1 MAAEIVFMALLGLI
15 AGSFLSV
22 VAHRVPLGE
31 SIVAPR
37 SRCPNCGT
45 QIAAYDNVPL
55 FSYLALR
62 GRCRHCDAKVPATY
76 PLLEAG
82 LAAVFVAILLRY
94 SDDGIEIAL
103 GACLAA
109 TLATITLTDL
119 EHRVIPNRV
128 LIVAALVAVGLL
140 VAGDRDALAEHA
152 IAAAIAFA
160 VLFLIAIVYPRGM
173 GMGDVKLAGVMG
185 LYLGK
190 AVAPALLI
198 GFAAG
203 ALFGL
208 ALIARGGRRRASR
221 RSRSGRSWRSAGSS
235 RSSSGRTSSTG
246 TSTRSFPAD
255 RRDSSARPRS
265 PTSPLRTSLAHPF
278 CIKSTDDRRARH
290 RGRQRRCDRGD
301 DQRRRQARPHRDLR
315 RSRRG

>member
-1 MAAEIVFMALLGLI
+1 MAVEIVFMVLLGLI

-22 VAHRVPLGE
+22 VAHRVPIGE

-37 SRCPNCGT
+37 SRCPSCGT

-62 GRCRHCDAKVPATY
+62 GRFRPCEASEPPTY
-76 PLLEAG
+76 PLLEIG
-82 LAAVFVAILLRY
+82 HAAVFVGILLRY
-94 SDDGIEIAL
+94 PDDGIAIAL

-109 TLATITLTDL
+109 TLAAITLTDL
-119 EHRVIPNRV
+119 EHRLIPNR
-128 LIVAALVAVGLL
+128 ILL
-140 VAGDRDALAEHA
+140 VSAVLAVALLVLGDRDAIPEHL

-160 VLFLIAIVYPRGM
+160 VLFLVALAYPRGM

-208 ALIARGGRRRASR
+208 GLIAAHGAGARKQAVPFGPFLALGGIVAIFC
-221 RSRSGRSWRSAGSS
+221 GAEIVDWYTDTFFAG
-235 RSSSGRTSSTG
+235 
-246 TSTRSFPAD
+246 
-255 RRDSSARPRS
+255 
-265 PTSPLRTSLAHPF
+265 
-278 CIKSTDDRRARH
+278 
-290 RGRQRRCDRGD
+290 
-301 DQRRRQARPHRDLR
+301 
-315 RSRRG
+315 

>member
-1 MAAEIVFMALLGLI
+1 VAAEIVFMALLGLI

-94 SDDGIEIAL
+94 PDDGIEIAL

-119 EHRVIPNRV
+119 EHRVIPNKV

-160 VLFLIAIVYPRGM
+160 VMFLIAIVYPRGM
-173 GMGDVKLAGVMG
+173 GMGDVKLAAVMG

-208 ALIARGGRRRASR
+208 ALIVSRGAEARKQAVPFGPFLALGGLVAIFV
-221 RSRSGRSWRSAGSS
+221 GPDIVDWY
-235 RSSSGRTSSTG
+235 TDTF
-246 TSTRSFPAD
+246 FP
-255 RRDSSARPRS
+255 
-265 PTSPLRTSLAHPF
+265 
-278 CIKSTDDRRARH
+278 
-290 RGRQRRCDRGD
+290 G
-301 DQRRRQARPHRDLR
+301 
-315 RSRRG
+315 

>member
-1 MAAEIVFMALLGLI
+1 VAAEIVFMALLGLI

-45 QIAAYDNVPL
+45 QIAAYVNIPL

-119 EHRVIPNRV
+119 EHRVIPNKV
-128 LIVAALVAVGLL
+128 LIVAAVVAVGLL

-160 VLFLIAIVYPRGM
+160 VMFLIAIVYPRGM

-208 ALIARGGRRRASR
+208 ALIASRGAEARKQAVPFGPFLAL
-221 RSRSGRSWRSAGSS
+221 GGLVAIFVGPDIVDWY
-235 RSSSGRTSSTG
+235 TDTF
-246 TSTRSFPAD
+246 FP
-255 RRDSSARPRS
+255 
-265 PTSPLRTSLAHPF
+265 
-278 CIKSTDDRRARH
+278 
-290 RGRQRRCDRGD
+290 G
-301 DQRRRQARPHRDLR
+301 
-315 RSRRG
+315 

>member
-119 EHRVIPNRV
+119 EHRVIPNKV

-160 VLFLIAIVYPRGM
+160 VMFLIAIVYPRGM
-173 GMGDVKLAGVMG
+173 GMGDVKLAAVMG

-208 ALIARGGRRRASR
+208 ALIVSRGAEARKQAVPFGPFLALGGLVAIFV
-221 RSRSGRSWRSAGSS
+221 GPDIVDWY
-235 RSSSGRTSSTG
+235 TDTF
-246 TSTRSFPAD
+246 FP
-255 RRDSSARPRS
+255 
-265 PTSPLRTSLAHPF
+265 
-278 CIKSTDDRRARH
+278 
-290 RGRQRRCDRGD
+290 G
-301 DQRRRQARPHRDLR
+301 
-315 RSRRG
+315 

>member
-1 MAAEIVFMALLGLI
+1 VAAEIVFMALLGLI

-45 QIAAYDNVPL
+45 QIAAYDNIPL

-119 EHRVIPNRV
+119 EHRVIPNKV

-160 VLFLIAIVYPRGM
+160 VMFLIAIVYPRGM

-208 ALIARGGRRRASR
+208 ALIASRGAEARKQAVPFGPFLAL
-221 RSRSGRSWRSAGSS
+221 GGLVAIFVGPDIVDWY
-235 RSSSGRTSSTG
+235 TDTF
-246 TSTRSFPAD
+246 FP
-255 RRDSSARPRS
+255 
-265 PTSPLRTSLAHPF
+265 
-278 CIKSTDDRRARH
+278 
-290 RGRQRRCDRGD
+290 G
-301 DQRRRQARPHRDLR
+301 
-315 RSRRG
+315 

>member
-37 SRCPNCGT
+37 SRCPSCGT

-94 SDDGIEIAL
+94 SDDGSEIAL

-109 TLATITLTDL
+109 TLATITLIDL
-119 EHRVIPNRV
+119 EHRVIPNKV

-160 VLFLIAIVYPRGM
+160 VMFLIAIVYPRGM

-208 ALIARGGRRRASR
+208 ALIASRGAEARKQAVPFGPFLAL
-221 RSRSGRSWRSAGSS
+221 GGLIAIFVGPDIVDWY
-235 RSSSGRTSSTG
+235 TDTF
-246 TSTRSFPAD
+246 FP
-255 RRDSSARPRS
+255 
-265 PTSPLRTSLAHPF
+265 
-278 CIKSTDDRRARH
+278 
-290 RGRQRRCDRGD
+290 G
-301 DQRRRQARPHRDLR
+301 
-315 RSRRG
+315 

>member
-37 SRCPNCGT
+37 SRCPSCGT

-94 SDDGIEIAL
+94 SDDGSEIAL

-119 EHRVIPNRV
+119 EHRVIPNKV

-160 VLFLIAIVYPRGM
+160 VMFLIAIVYPSGM

-208 ALIARGGRRRASR
+208 ALIATRGAEARKQAVPFGPFLAL
-221 RSRSGRSWRSAGSS
+221 GGLVAIFVGPDIVDWY
-235 RSSSGRTSSTG
+235 TDTF
-246 TSTRSFPAD
+246 FP
-255 RRDSSARPRS
+255 
-265 PTSPLRTSLAHPF
+265 
-278 CIKSTDDRRARH
+278 
-290 RGRQRRCDRGD
+290 G
-301 DQRRRQARPHRDLR
+301 
-315 RSRRG
+315 

>member
-1 MAAEIVFMALLGLI
+1 VAAEIVFMALFGLI

-45 QIAAYDNVPL
+45 QIAAYDNIPL

-119 EHRVIPNRV
+119 EHRVIPNKV

-160 VLFLIAIVYPRGM
+160 VMFLIAIVYPRGM

-208 ALIARGGRRRASR
+208 ALIASRGAEARKQAVPFGPFLAL
-221 RSRSGRSWRSAGSS
+221 GGLVAIFVGPDIVDWY
-235 RSSSGRTSSTG
+235 TDTF
-246 TSTRSFPAD
+246 FP
-255 RRDSSARPRS
+255 
-265 PTSPLRTSLAHPF
+265 
-278 CIKSTDDRRARH
+278 
-290 RGRQRRCDRGD
+290 G
-301 DQRRRQARPHRDLR
+301 
-315 RSRRG
+315 

>member
-119 EHRVIPNRV
+119 EHRVIPNKV

-160 VLFLIAIVYPRGM
+160 VMFLIAIVYPRGM

-208 ALIARGGRRRASR
+208 ALIASRGAEARKQAVPFGPFLAL
-221 RSRSGRSWRSAGSS
+221 GGLVAIFVGPDIVDWY
-235 RSSSGRTSSTG
+235 TDTF
-246 TSTRSFPAD
+246 FP
-255 RRDSSARPRS
+255 
-265 PTSPLRTSLAHPF
+265 
-278 CIKSTDDRRARH
+278 
-290 RGRQRRCDRGD
+290 G
-301 DQRRRQARPHRDLR
+301 
-315 RSRRG
+315 

>member
-45 QIAAYDNVPL
+45 QIAAYDNIPL

-119 EHRVIPNRV
+119 EHRVIPNKV

-160 VLFLIAIVYPRGM
+160 VMFLIAIVYPRGM

-208 ALIARGGRRRASR
+208 ALIASRGAEARKQAVPFGPFLALGGMVAFLSKDRLLD
-221 RSRSGRSWRSAGSS
+221 WYFSA
-235 RSSSGRTSSTG
+235 
-246 TSTRSFPAD
+246 FLP
-255 RRDSSARPRS
+255 
-265 PTSPLRTSLAHPF
+265 
-278 CIKSTDDRRARH
+278 
-290 RGRQRRCDRGD
+290 
-301 DQRRRQARPHRDLR
+301 
-315 RSRRG
+315 

>member
-37 SRCPNCGT
+37 SRCPSCGT
-45 QIAAYDNVPL
+45 QIAARDNVPL

-62 GRCRHCDAKVPATY
+62 GRCRHCDARVPASY
-76 PLLEAG
+76 PLLEAA
-82 LAAVFVAILLRY
+82 LAGVFVAILLRY
-94 SDDGIEIAL
+94 PDDGIEIAL

-109 TLATITLTDL
+109 TLAAITLTDL
-119 EHRVIPNRV
+119 EHRVIPNKI

-140 VAGDRDALAEHA
+140 LAGDRDAIPEHLL
-152 IAAAIAFA
+152 AAAIAFA
-160 VLFLIAIVYPRGM
+160 VLFLVAILYPHGM

-208 ALIARGGRRRASR
+208 VLIARRGADARKQAVPFGPFLAFGGLVAIFC
-221 RSRSGRSWRSAGSS
+221 GTEIVDWYTDTFI
-235 RSSSGRTSSTG
+235 TS
-246 TSTRSFPAD
+246 
-255 RRDSSARPRS
+255 
-265 PTSPLRTSLAHPF
+265 
-278 CIKSTDDRRARH
+278 
-290 RGRQRRCDRGD
+290 
-301 DQRRRQARPHRDLR
+301 
-315 RSRRG
+315 

>member
-1 MAAEIVFMALLGLI
+1 VAAEIVFMALLGLI

-45 QIAAYDNVPL
+45 QIAAYDNVPV

-119 EHRVIPNRV
+119 EHRVIPNKV
-128 LIVAALVAVGLL
+128 LIVAAIVAVGVL
-140 VAGDRDALAEHA
+140 VAGDRDVLAEHA

-160 VLFLIAIVYPRGM
+160 VMFLIAIVYPRGM

-208 ALIARGGRRRASR
+208 ALIATRGAEARKQAVPFGPFLAL
-221 RSRSGRSWRSAGSS
+221 GGLVAIFVGPDIVDWY
-235 RSSSGRTSSTG
+235 TDTF
-246 TSTRSFPAD
+246 FP
-255 RRDSSARPRS
+255 
-265 PTSPLRTSLAHPF
+265 
-278 CIKSTDDRRARH
+278 
-290 RGRQRRCDRGD
+290 G
-301 DQRRRQARPHRDLR
+301 
-315 RSRRG
+315 

>member
-45 QIAAYDNVPL
+45 QIAAYDNIPL

-119 EHRVIPNRV
+119 EHRVIPNKV

-160 VLFLIAIVYPRGM
+160 VMFLIAIVYPRGM

-208 ALIARGGRRRASR
+208 ALIASRGAEARKQAVPFGPFLA
-221 RSRSGRSWRSAGSS
+221 AG
-235 RSSSGRTSSTG
+235 GVIALLVG
-246 TSTRSFPAD
+246 DEIVQWYLDEFFPDA
-255 RRDSSARPRS
+255 
-265 PTSPLRTSLAHPF
+265 
-278 CIKSTDDRRARH
+278 
-290 RGRQRRCDRGD
+290 
-301 DQRRRQARPHRDLR
+301 
-315 RSRRG
+315 

>member
-1 MAAEIVFMALLGLI
+1 VAAEIVFMALLGLI

-37 SRCPNCGT
+37 ARCPNCGT

-94 SDDGIEIAL
+94 SDDGSEIAL

-119 EHRVIPNRV
+119 EHRVIPNKV

-160 VLFLIAIVYPRGM
+160 VMFLIAIVYPRGM

-208 ALIARGGRRRASR
+208 ALIASRGAEARKQAVPFGPFLAL
-221 RSRSGRSWRSAGSS
+221 GGLIAIFVGPDIVDWY
-235 RSSSGRTSSTG
+235 TDTF
-246 TSTRSFPAD
+246 FP
-255 RRDSSARPRS
+255 
-265 PTSPLRTSLAHPF
+265 
-278 CIKSTDDRRARH
+278 
-290 RGRQRRCDRGD
+290 G
-301 DQRRRQARPHRDLR
+301 
-315 RSRRG
+315 

>member
-45 QIAAYDNVPL
+45 QIAAYDNIPL

-119 EHRVIPNRV
+119 EHRVIPNTVR
-128 LIVAALVAVGLL
+128 IVAALVAVGLL

-160 VLFLIAIVYPRGM
+160 VMFLIAIVYPRGM

-208 ALIARGGRRRASR
+208 ALIASRGAEARKQAVPFGPFLAL
-221 RSRSGRSWRSAGSS
+221 GGLVAIFVGPDIVDWY
-235 RSSSGRTSSTG
+235 TDTF
-246 TSTRSFPAD
+246 FP
-255 RRDSSARPRS
+255 
-265 PTSPLRTSLAHPF
+265 
-278 CIKSTDDRRARH
+278 
-290 RGRQRRCDRGD
+290 G
-301 DQRRRQARPHRDLR
+301 
-315 RSRRG
+315 